1 MLPVMDLVVIHARLI
16 IHVKCAL
23 PALIKIM
30 EHALSVVPHVLL
42 VWMEITLNVRHV
54 RVHFPLTLIAM
65 GTVSPVK
72 LQIV

>member
-1 MLPVMDLVVIHARLI
+1 MLPVMDLVVILARLI

-23 PALIKIM
+23 LALIKMM
-30 EHALSVVPHVLL
+30 EHVLSVAHHVSL

-54 RVHFPLTLIAM
+54 RVHFLLMLIAM